1 MGYCILHTTQK
12 TTSMGISRDSRHKR
26 RLTGGRMPIH
36 KKKRK
41 FESGKPAANTKLAE
55 KRIRLVRSR
64 GGNFKKRALRLNR
77 GNFMWQSEGV
87 TKTSK
92 IVNVV
97 YNPVSNELVRTNTLT
112 KGTICY
118 VDGTPFNAY
127 IHGHYF
133 AKYGVTKDDKVNW
146 NWETKEENK
155 DFKVEKGTKDA
166 QQIAKGRRINNK
178 VEKALQDQLSKGS
191 CLVKITSRPGQ
202 SGRADGVILE
212 GKELEFYLKKLPKK
226 RA

>member
-1 MGYCILHTTQK
+1 MGTFYCIYNI
-12 TTSMGISRDSRHKR
+12 MGISRDSRHKR

-41 FESGKPAANTKLAE
+41 FESGKPAANTKLAD
-55 KRIRLVRSR
+55 KRVRLVRSR
-64 GGNFKKRALRLNR
+64 GGNTKHRALRLNK
-77 GNFMWQSEGV
+77 GNFMWQSEGC

-118 VDGTPFNAY
+118 VDGTPFNNY
-127 IHGHYF
+127 VHGHYF
-133 AKYGVTKDDKVNW
+133 AKYNTTKDDKVNW
-146 NWETKEENK
+146 NWETKEENA
-155 DFKVEKGTKDA
+155 DFKVEKGSKNTAD
-166 QQIAKGRRINNK
+166 ICKGRRINTTI
-178 VEKALQDQLSKGS
+178 EKAVQEQLNKGS
-191 CLVKITSRPGQ
+191 LLVKITSRPGQ
-202 SGRADGVILE
+202 SGRCDGVILE

>member
-1 MGYCILHTTQK
+1 MGTFYCIYNI
-12 TTSMGISRDSRHKR
+12 MGISRDSRHKR

-55 KRIRLVRSR
+55 KRVRHVRSR
-64 GGNFKKRALRLNR
+64 GGNTKHRALRLNK

-118 VDGTPFNAY
+118 VDGTPFNSY

-133 AKYGVTKDDKVNW
+133 AKWGTTKDDKVNW
-146 NWETKEENK
+146 NWETREDNK
-155 DFKVEKGTKDA
+155 DFKVEKGSKDS
-166 QQIAKGRRINNK
+166 QQIAKGRRINNDRK
-178 VEKALQDQLSKGS
+178 GHSGPTFQGILLS
-191 CLVKITSRPGQ
+191 
-202 SGRADGVILE
+202 
-212 GKELEFYLKKLPKK
+212 
-226 RA
+226 

>member
-1 MGYCILHTTQK
+1 MGKYFFAKYTK
-12 TTSMGISRDSRHKR
+12 MGISRDKRHKK
-26 RLTGGRMPIH
+26 RLTGGRMPNH

-41 FESGKPAANTKLAE
+41 FESGKPSANTKLAE

-118 VDGTPFNAY
+118 VDGTPFNNY
-127 IHGHYF
+127 VHGHYF
-133 AKYGVTKDDKVNW
+133 ARYNTTKDDKVNW
-146 NWETKEENK
+146 NWETKEDNA
-155 DFKVEKGTKDA
+155 DFKVEKGSKNSAD
-166 QQIAKGRRINNK
+166 ICKGRRINNTI
-178 VEKALQDQLSKGS
+178 EKTLQEQLNKGS
-191 CLVKITSRPGQ
+191 LLVRLTSRPGQ
-202 SGRADGVILE
+202 SGRANGIILE
-212 GKELEFYLKKLPKK
+212 GRELEFYLKK
-226 RA
+226 

>member
-1 MGYCILHTTQK
+1 MGKYLSTQIDQK
-12 TTSMGISRDSRHKR
+12 QNMGISRDSRHKR

-77 GNFMWQSEGV
+77 GNFMWQSEGI

-118 VDGTPFNAY
+118 VDGTPFNNY
-127 IHGHYF
+127 VHGHYF
-133 AKYGVTKDDKVNW
+133 AKWGTTKDDKVNW
-146 NWETKEENK
+146 NWETKEDNA
-155 DFKVEKGTKDA
+155 DFKVEKGSKNAAD
-166 QQIAKGRRINNK
+166 ICKGRRINS
-178 VEKALQDQLSKGS
+178 VIEKTVQEQLNKGS
-191 CLVKITSRPGQ
+191 LLVRLTSRPGQ
-202 SGRADGVILE
+202 SGRADGIILE